1 MVLGIQLPNPQHR
14 TKDEDSEA
22 ISDLQHQLCFSD
34 PFTKTVTK
42 TQLALWIWQGSL
54 QTFTIVFSLR
64 DPIHGGWLSPSAARG
79 HFCHPPKTE
88 DLRRTRNGNRESLWP
103 AVLGDCSHPKTPLKS
118 DRNPEEMPAPLRVEW
133 LETG

>member
-34 PFTKTVTK
+34 PSTKTVTK

-54 QTFTIVFSLR
+54 QTFTIFFSASVIQSTGVGCHLLQPEGTSAILPKLR
-64 DPIHGGWLSPSAARG
+64 
-79 HFCHPPKTE
+79 T
-88 DLRRTRNGNRESLWP
+88 
-103 AVLGDCSHPKTPLKS
+103 
-118 DRNPEEMPAPLRVEW
+118 
-133 LETG
+133 